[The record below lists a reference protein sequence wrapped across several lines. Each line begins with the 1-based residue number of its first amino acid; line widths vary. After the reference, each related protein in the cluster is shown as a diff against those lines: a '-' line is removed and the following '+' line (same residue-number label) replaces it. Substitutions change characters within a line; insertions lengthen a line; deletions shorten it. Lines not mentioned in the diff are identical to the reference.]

1 MAYDALGNYVPDDE
15 PSLAQMRVALSQNQ
29 SPAVSQIPGYDKPV
43 PKPTPARPL
52 DNVPAA
58 FKQIANNYNPLM
70 LQLMMRDAGKIGANM
85 VSPFVGAYAGALGN
99 VQAKGAELMYGA
111 MGDEASAQEAR
122 GRMVRPDAP
131 EQAAKFYQQPQTPVM
146 RNFEEDLGSVF
157 GAMHLPAA
165 GPGSG
170 MPGSGPISPRPLV
183 TPNDVRVMG
192 AEATRV
198 GRQIRDI
205 PTDFGNAQSGFQ
217 RLDPLTNEP
226 TYGAK
231 LQGVAQD
238 IGDITAGR
246 TAAGKSL
253 IPGVPDILM
262 PETSLYAVRPKGS
275 RLMSPTRTSSDPNF
289 QYSRDPAGAILRNEF
304 ARPYS
309 TEIAPSELLGIA
321 ENFKTNRER
330 DPQTERAF
338 DNYFTSRVQQM
349 FPDAPDGYQAQEAF
363 RNKYADPESKA
374 RMELVILNDFLTQ
387 TPEGQAS
394 GMPVPMELEKRHL
407 AAMKWL
413 TGPFTNYI
421 ERNVGTEG
429 DPLVKLAS
437 EGLTMLPPEEIND
450 TQRSRYSE
458 AEKYR
463 VQGGYPI
470 GGSFEKLLALKAR
483 DLQNARQELRSLET
497 QRNELATAARAQG
510 LTDPAQLPDYAAL
523 TNPIRAKAAARD
535 KLQKEY
541 ENMEL
546 GAMYEDV
553 TDSAVIPRPAAAA
566 KATLDYPQKQFYPT
580 LYQTPDDA
588 LVYQAQPTTL
598 RAAGFDKIANKF
610 YDDVMSGKIP
620 LNKVEKT
627 TVENFVRGKSQER
640 IKLESEKK
648 VKDAQYIAKA
658 EDNLRAVLQ
667 RDVPNSMTFGNA
679 GVIELN
685 TNTPQDIAVARVS
698 EDTAVLDHCVGE
710 GCSAS
715 GNKINIFTGKQQR
728 YEPIIDLITGQPNP
742 NASKQM
748 TAYVRDLYSG
758 SQLASIRS
766 LETGRPVATLQ
777 FEKSHIGSD
786 GQQTYRIGYAS
797 GFQNG
802 PVDPAYAPAIRDYLN
817 SRADNIRG
825 TGSNLVDNTG
835 VYDITEPNNVSA
847 LARKT
852 RIDRAQLANVLDSL
866 PRFVLP
872 EDVTKAFNDASDTQ
886 LAVPATTAAPVM
898 RPDDT
903 TVLRESM
910 DTALGNAIDFV
921 DTERLGDAL
930 SGVVRGRIS
939 EFLEGVR
946 AEDLH
951 DALLNFR
958 EALRGDEATFVN
970 GFSEFNNALGEGLGE
985 YLNDLDGIID
995 FNERRAREREAPV
1008 AAPVDPLANLF
1019 DDLEPEPNHPA
1030 NLPAPVLA
1038 PAVDFPGILDRVM
1051 FNLSQTEGVD
1061 IAERVETVAAR
1072 VAENVTPRLDP
1083 VSYAA
1088 AVREAAD
1095 REQSE
1100 TVELALYDLADQIET
1115 AAGRAL
1121 QAPAP
1126 AEQPANMADRFP
1138 IPTDVRNASTPVL
1151 ANRLTPAD
1159 EGDVTA
1165 LFDTLTSV
1173 NDRQDLPRIV
1183 HLIRNH
1189 RIGEWEEFDD
1199 VQREIL
1205 ARLVDEH
1212 YENAPPGEPPPR
1224 RGPFRPG
1231 GASAV
1236 RGVPLGNLNIQPSI
1250 RAEAL
1255 RGPDTQPVSNFLQQ
1269 VRGLPG
1275 VTQEGLT
1282 TGLMAFEQM
1291 DPSRR
1296 ITKAEFVRELLPSS
1310 YDIVDLAG
1318 AATDNVHIR
1327 DLAEEELGD
1336 DITPVAKALG
1346 FTKASQIDTWATARY
1361 HYDDDFDAF
1370 PASAKKILRK
1380 LGIEDAAGY
1389 AEAYDTA
1396 YEKAIQAFVDDYME
1410 YNDIANGDYRYSSDQ
1425 RLVEPDMGDQYAE
1438 FGVSHPDQRGTYHH
1452 YPEAPDGVMGHF
1464 RGTYN
1469 HADPISL
1476 KTYKLNPNG
1485 KGDWTGQYF
1494 ATEPNSYV
1502 IEEIQSDAQKSAQ
1515 QVKHLHQVHGL
1526 MFKAAIQKGLELGA
1540 DTIYL
1545 PTALSIAGERGSKPT
1560 QFTPIYDQAIV
1571 KEGLKPL
1578 LKIPGVTSKMVNGY
1592 HEISFTPAAKEH
1604 ILNGPGQTIPG
1615 YKSGGAVKKP
1625 DQAFIKTANGGTVT
1639 RMPNLDEM
1647 RYELMMRRK

>member
-1 MAYDALGNYVPDDE
+1 MAYDALGNYVPDNE
-15 PSLAQMRVALSQNQ
+15 ISLAQMRAQLAQKD
-29 SPAVSQIPGYDKPV
+29 SPFVSQIPGYDKPV

-52 DNVPAA
+52 DHVPET
-58 FKQIANNYNPLM
+58 FKKLASNYNPLM
-70 LQLMMRDAGKIGANM
+70 MQLMMRDAGKIGANM

-99 VQAKGAELMYGA
+99 VQAKGAELLYGA

-122 GRMVRPDAP
+122 DRMVRPDAP

-170 MPGSGPISPRPLV
+170 LPGSGPMSPRPLV
-183 TPNDVRVMG
+183 TPNDIRVMG

-198 GRQIRDI
+198 GRQVRDI
-205 PTDFGNAQSGFQ
+205 PTDFGNAQSGLQ
-217 RLDPLTNEP
+217 RLDPVTNQP

-253 IPGVPDILM
+253 IPGVPDILV
-262 PETSLYAVRPKGS
+262 PETSMYAVRPKGS
-275 RLMSPTRTSSDPNF
+275 RLVSPTRTSSDPNF
-289 QYSRDPAGAILRNEF
+289 QYPRDPAGGILRNEF

-309 TEIAPSELLGIA
+309 TEVAPSELLGIA

-338 DNYFTSRVQQM
+338 DKYFTSRVQQM

-437 EGLTMLPPEEIND
+437 EGLTMLPPKKIED
-450 TQRSRYSE
+450 TQQSRYSE

-497 QRNELATAARAQG
+497 RRSELATAARAQG
-510 LTDPAQLPDYAAL
+510 LEDPAQLPDYAAL
-523 TNPIRAKAAARD
+523 TNPIRSKAAARD

-541 ENMEL
+541 ENLEL

-553 TDSAVIPRPAAAA
+553 TDAAVAPRPAAAA
-566 KATLDYPQKQFYPT
+566 KSTLDYPQKQFYPT

-588 LVYQAQPTTL
+588 LVYQGQVNTL

-620 LNKVEKT
+620 LDKVEKT

-658 EDNLRAVLQ
+658 EDNLREVLQ
-667 RDVPNSMTFGNA
+667 RDVPNEMTFGNA

-685 TNTPQDIAVARVS
+685 ANTPQDVAVARVS

-710 GCSAS
+710 GCSAAD
-715 GNKINIFTGKQQR
+715 NKINVFTGKQQT
-728 YEPIIDLITGQPNP
+728 YEPIIDMITGQPNP
-742 NASKQM
+742 NAVRQM
-748 TAYVRDLYSG
+748 TVYVKGLYEG
-758 SQLASIRS
+758 NELASIRS

-797 GFQNG
+797 GFKNG
-802 PVDPAYAPAIRDYLN
+802 EIDPAYAPAIRDYLN

-825 TGSNLVDNTG
+825 TGNNLTDHTG
-835 VYDITEPNNVSA
+835 IYDITEPNNLSA
-847 LARKT
+847 LARRT
-852 RIDRAQLANVLDSL
+852 RIDKAQLANVLDSL

-886 LAVPATTAAPVM
+886 LATPAAPVM
-898 RPDDT
+898 RPDDAYD
-903 TVLRESM
+903 LRISM

-921 DTERLGDAL
+921 DTDRVGDAL
-930 SGVVRGRIS
+930 RGVVRGRIS

-970 GFSEFNNALGEGLGE
+970 SVSEFNNALGEGLGE

-1008 AAPVDPLANLF
+1008 AAPADFNFANLF
-1019 DDLEPEPNHPA
+1019 EPEPNHPA
-1030 NLPAPVLA
+1030 NLPDPVQA
-1038 PAVDFPGILDRVM
+1038 PAIDFPGILDRVVSEIAQ
-1051 FNLSQTEGVD
+1051 FNDVQNS
-1061 IAERVETVAAR
+1061 ARVETVAAR
-1072 VAENVTPRLDP
+1072 VAENVNPRLDP
-1083 VSYAA
+1083 EGYAA

-1095 REQSE
+1095 REQSHI
-1100 TVELALYDLADQIET
+1100 VELALYDLADQIET
-1115 AAGRAL
+1115 AVRRQQPTSQRFANELFDMWRDADGTINRPDLLVTAHALANGELDHPAFMHIPPGPERAEAMAPVAQHFNSLVAAEFQRPAPAATLQQMTRQELIQNIEPDRWNTINERADRATIIARGFGDHAIYVDNIRRGAADIANGLTEYEREIVARDVNDSLQIQGAL

-1151 ANRLTPAD
+1151 ANHLTPAD

-1165 LFDTLTSV
+1165 LFDTLTNV
-1173 NDRQDLPRIV
+1173 NDHEDLPRIV

-1199 VQREIL
+1199 AQREIL
-1205 ARLVDEH
+1205 ARLIQEH
-1212 YENAPPGEPPPR
+1212 
-1224 RGPFRPG
+1224 
-1231 GASAV
+1231 
-1236 RGVPLGNLNIQPSI
+1236 
-1250 RAEAL
+1250 
-1255 RGPDTQPVSNFLQQ
+1255 
-1269 VRGLPG
+1269 
-1275 VTQEGLT
+1275 
-1282 TGLMAFEQM
+1282 
-1291 DPSRR
+1291 
-1296 ITKAEFVRELLPSS
+1296 
-1310 YDIVDLAG
+1310 
-1318 AATDNVHIR
+1318 H
-1327 DLAEEELGD
+1327 
-1336 DITPVAKALG
+1336 
-1346 FTKASQIDTWATARY
+1346 
-1361 HYDDDFDAF
+1361 
-1370 PASAKKILRK
+1370 
-1380 LGIEDAAGY
+1380 
-1389 AEAYDTA
+1389 
-1396 YEKAIQAFVDDYME
+1396 
-1410 YNDIANGDYRYSSDQ
+1410 
-1425 RLVEPDMGDQYAE
+1425 
-1438 FGVSHPDQRGTYHH
+1438 
-1452 YPEAPDGVMGHF
+1452 
-1464 RGTYN
+1464 
-1469 HADPISL
+1469 
-1476 KTYKLNPNG
+1476 
-1485 KGDWTGQYF
+1485 
-1494 ATEPNSYV
+1494 
-1502 IEEIQSDAQKSAQ
+1502 
-1515 QVKHLHQVHGL
+1515 
-1526 MFKAAIQKGLELGA
+1526 
-1540 DTIYL
+1540 
-1545 PTALSIAGERGSKPT
+1545 
-1560 QFTPIYDQAIV
+1560 DQA
-1571 KEGLKPL
+1571 PR
-1578 LKIPGVTSKMVNGY
+1578 PQGY
-1592 HEISFTPAAKEH
+1592 
-1604 ILNGPGQTIPG
+1604 Q
-1615 YKSGGAVKKP
+1615 SGGSVKKP

-1639 RMPNLDEM
+1639 RMPSLDEM
-1647 RYELMMRRK
+1647 RYELMTRRK